1 MKRKPTQKEIEA
13 WHVFFGNPNA
23 RLSNPAPRTDAKEK
37 SIDARK
43 TKRRLCPTEDDEQKA
58 FVKWFEMSF
67 PGVLI
72 YAIPNGGSRNLLE
85 AVKMKRTGTKRS
97 IPDLHIPE
105 WRLYIE
111 MKRTMFSDKT
121 SDAFL
126 AQLEMHNH
134 LRTKCKETVFLAYGC
149 EDAVRQV
156 NQFRLDRQLEGSE
169 VSR

>member
-1 MKRKPTQKEIEA
+1 LWLNLYGKPVAEKKPLTEA
-13 WHVFFGNPNA
+13 QA
-23 RLSNPAPRTDAKEK
+23 QSREKQRLLHQS
-37 SIDARK
+37 
-43 TKRRLCPTEDDEQKA
+43 CPSEDDEQIA
-58 FVKWFEMSF
+58 FVNWFGIAF

-72 YAIPNGGSRNLLE
+72 YAIPNGGSRNRLE
-85 AVKMKRTGTKRS
+85 ALKMKRTGTKPS

-134 LRTKCKETVFLAYGC
+134 LRTQCKETVFLAYGC
-149 EDAVRQV
+149 EDAIRQV
-156 NQFRLDRQLEGSE
+156 NQFRLNRQ
-169 VSR
+169 R

>member
-1 MKRKPTQKEIEA
+1 MSAKRKRTRKEIDAWLKIMGKPVAEKKPLTEA
-13 WHVFFGNPNA
+13 QA
-23 RLSNPAPRTDAKEK
+23 QSREKQRLLRQS
-37 SIDARK
+37 
-43 TKRRLCPTEDDEQKA
+43 CPSEDDEQIA

-97 IPDLHIPE
+97 IPDLHVPE
-105 WRLYIE
+105 WQLRVE

-121 SDAFL
+121 SQDFL
-126 AQLEMHNH
+126 DQLAMHDH
-134 LRTKCKETVFLAYGC
+134 LRTTCKETVFLAYGC

-156 NQFRLDRQLEGSE
+156 NQFRLDRQ
-169 VSR
+169 R